1 MGGTGMLRTKEGS
14 RWVWDETRHQYVDTQ
29 AEEPLS
35 AAEEAAIAAAMLAL
49 ILIWS
54 QEQARRLIAGDMTLQ
69 EWAPLMRERLTEL
82 HTQQY
87 LLGRGGRN
95 AMLAADRRILSEI
108 INQQLAY
115 FDGFLAQIQAG
126 ELSEPQFLARLK
138 LYHTAGQITHQVGIV
153 GTYVGLQL
161 PAYPG
166 VGTACKVNCRCT
178 WSIVETATE
187 WRATWTL
194 HAAEHCSTCRFRAA
208 EYRPYIQVRFRAE
221 VVA

>member
-1 MGGTGMLRTKEGS
+1 MLRTKESS
-14 RWVWDETRHQYVDTQ
+14 RWVWDETSHQYVDTQ

-35 AAEEAAIAAAMLAL
+35 RAEEAASAAAMLAL
-49 ILIWS
+49 ILLWS
-54 QEQARRLIAGDMTLQ
+54 QEQARRLIAGDLTLQ

-87 LLGRGGRN
+87 ILGRGGRN
-95 AMLAADRRILSEI
+95 AMLSADRRILSEI

-115 FDGFLAQIQAG
+115 FDGLVAQIQSG

-138 LYHTAGQITHQVGIV
+138 QYHTAGRITHEVGRA

-161 PAYPG
+161 PAHPG
-166 VGTACKVNCRCT
+166 VGTDCRVNCRCR
-178 WSIVETATE
+178 WVIVETPTQ

-194 HAAEHCSTCRFRAA
+194 HAAEHCATCLFRAA
-208 EYRPYIQVRFRAE
+208 QYRPYIQVRFRAE